1 MGELARNQQGNSD
14 ARANMERALRTDGW
28 KSEEDGGMGR
38 KRRKE
43 ERTRGTKEVDE
54 KVDKRRKKEKK
65 QENGEKSELQHCL
78 DGHAEGIQN

>member
-28 KSEEDGGMGR
+28 KTEEDGGTAR

-43 ERTRGTKEVDE
+43 ERTLETKEVDE
-54 KVDKRRKKEKK
+54 KADKKRKEEKK
-65 QENGEKSELQHCL
+65 QENG
-78 DGHAEGIQN
+78 

>member
-28 KSEEDGGMGR
+28 KLEEDGGMGR

-43 ERTRGTKEVDE
+43 ERT
-54 KVDKRRKKEKK
+54 
-65 QENGEKSELQHCL
+65 
-78 DGHAEGIQN
+78 